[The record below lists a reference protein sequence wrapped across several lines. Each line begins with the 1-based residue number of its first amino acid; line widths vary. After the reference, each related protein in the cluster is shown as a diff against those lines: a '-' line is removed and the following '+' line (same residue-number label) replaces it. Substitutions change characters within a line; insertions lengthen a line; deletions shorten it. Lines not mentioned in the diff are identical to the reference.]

1 MPRMPR
7 MPRVPAMPQ
16 MPQMA
21 PPMSSVPSMPA
32 PSSTMMMS
40 EERTE
45 SDLLKGNR
53 HANRVEMLQLMRQ
66 LIELQRKKAN
76 MKKAG
81 TASAFEEGAVPAH
94 PAGVQQN
101 EDEDEKNDGPTQNL
115 ETNSSRL
122 GLDPAGYLTSKRGHM
137 G

>member
-1 MPRMPR
+1 
-7 MPRVPAMPQ
+7 
-16 MPQMA
+16 
-21 PPMSSVPSMPA
+21 
-32 PSSTMMMS
+32 MS

-45 SDLLKGNR
+45 SDLLKSNR

-76 MKKAG
+76 MKKSKPNFYDG
-81 TASAFEEGAVPAH
+81 NVPNH
-94 PAGVQQN
+94 PSPVHSI

-122 GLDPAGYLTSKRGHM
+122 GLDPAGYITSKRGHM